1 MLPTL
6 TITPADALIDVP
18 RQIRVEHVQPGQ
30 TVEITALTRRNGVLW
45 QAQAAFTAGE
55 DGVVD
60 LTRDAPV
67 SGDYTGLAP
76 MGLVWSQ
83 SPVDSPSREH
93 FNHPVTDALVTD
105 VVARVAGAQA
115 QASFTQRLASDG
127 VTRQDV
133 REEGLVG
140 TLYLPAGP
148 GPHPAV
154 MILNGSGGGINEP
167 RAALYASR
175 GYAAFALAYF
185 KAPGM
190 SDYISNTPLEYFQT
204 GLRWLRKK
212 VQPKHDFVAISG
224 QSRGGELVLLLGATF
239 PKEVSAVVAYVPGA
253 VVHSGQ
259 NACDPKIGREG
270 PTWLLGGKP
279 LPHVWENN
287 RTATWAPFDEGPSPH
302 RHEKAILTA
311 LQDPDAVARARIR
324 VEDIEGPVM
333 LLSATDDGS
342 WPSSLYSKMVQDKLA
357 DVKHPYPVQWL
368 DYENGGHSI
377 LFPYVPTTQLV
388 YAHPVSGKISTSGGN
403 PKDNARADQESW
415 EGVKTFL
422 DAAVKARAAS
432 AGTDSAGA
440 DSASSQSAAAYS
452 ASTSASN
459 PGNAG

>member
-1 MLPTL
+1 MVPTL

-18 RQIRVEHVQPGQ
+18 RQIRVEHVAPGQ

-67 SGDYTGLAP
+67 SGDYTGVAP

-83 SPVDSPSREH
+83 SPVDSNSREH
-93 FNHPVTDALVTD
+93 FNHPVTDALVND

-115 QASFTQRLASDG
+115 QATFTQRLALDG
-127 VTRQDV
+127 VTRHDV
-133 REEGLVG
+133 REDGLVG
-140 TLYLPAGP
+140 TLYLPAGSKP
-148 GPHPAV
+148 GSHPAV

-185 KAPGM
+185 KAPGL

-204 GLRWLRKK
+204 GLRWLRNK
-212 VQPKHDFVAISG
+212 VQPKNDFVAISG

-342 WPSSLYSKMVQDKLA
+342 WPSSLYSKMVQDLSLI
-357 DVKHPYPVQWL
+357 H
-368 DYENGGHSI
+368 I
-377 LFPYVPTTQLV
+377 
-388 YAHPVSGKISTSGGN
+388 
-403 PKDNARADQESW
+403 
-415 EGVKTFL
+415 
-422 DAAVKARAAS
+422 
-432 AGTDSAGA
+432 
-440 DSASSQSAAAYS
+440 
-452 ASTSASN
+452 
-459 PGNAG
+459 

>member
-1 MLPTL
+1 MAPTL

-18 RQIRVEHVQPGQ
+18 RQIRVEHVAPGA
-30 TVEITALTRRNGVLW
+30 TVEITALTRRNGVVW
-45 QAQAAFTAGE
+45 QAQAAYTAGE

-60 LTRDAPV
+60 LTREAPD
-67 SGDYTGLAP
+67 SGDYTGLSP
-76 MGLVWSQ
+76 MGLIWGQ
-83 SPVDSPSREH
+83 SPEDGKSREY
-93 FNHPVTDALVTD
+93 FNHPVTDVLVTD
-105 VVARVAGAQA
+105 VVARVEGAEA
-115 QASFTQRLASDG
+115 RASFTQRLASDG
-127 VTRQDV
+127 VTRVEV

-140 TLYLPAGP
+140 TLYLPAGSAP
-148 GPHPAV
+148 GSHPAV

-185 KAPGM
+185 KAPGL

-279 LPHVWENN
+279 VPHVWENN
-287 RTATWAPFDEGPSPH
+287 RTATWAPFDEGPAPH

-333 LLSATDDGS
+333 LLSGTDDGS
-342 WPSSLYSKMVQDKLA
+342 WPSSLYSKMVQDKL
-357 DVKHPYPVQWL
+357 VEVQHPYPVKWL

-388 YAHPVSGKISTSGGN
+388 YAHPVSGRISTSGGN

-415 EGVKTFL
+415 EGVTSFL
-422 DAAVKARAAS
+422 DAAVKAK
-432 AGTDSAGA
+432 G
-440 DSASSQSAAAYS
+440 AAAVT
-452 ASTSASN
+452 AVDKR
-459 PGNAG
+459 NAG

>member
-1 MLPTL
+1 MAPTL

-67 SGDYTGLAP
+67 SGDYTSLAP

-185 KAPGM
+185 KAPGL

-204 GLRWLRKK
+204 GLRWLRNK

-342 WPSSLYSKMVQDKLA
+342 WPSSLYSKMVQDKL
-357 DVKHPYPVQWL
+357 VEVEHPYPVQWL

-415 EGVKTFL
+415 EGVKKFL

-432 AGTDSAGA
+432 ASATPA
-440 DSASSQSAAAYS
+440 E
-452 ASTSASN
+452 
-459 PGNAG
+459 

>member
-1 MLPTL
+1 MVPTL

-18 RQIRVEHVQPGQ
+18 RQIRVEHVEPGQ

-60 LTRDAPV
+60 LTRDAPI
-67 SGDYTGLAP
+67 SGDYTGVAP

-83 SPVDSPSREH
+83 APVDSPSREH

-115 QASFTQRLASDG
+115 QATFTQRLALDG
-127 VTRQDV
+127 VTRHEV

-140 TLYLPAGP
+140 TLYLPAGSKP
-148 GPHPAV
+148 GSHPAV

-185 KAPGM
+185 KAPGL

-279 LPHVWENN
+279 IPHVWENN

-333 LLSATDDGS
+333 LLSGTDDGS
-342 WPSSLYSKMVQDKLA
+342 WPSSLYSKMVQDKLV
-357 DVKHPYPVQWL
+357 DVKHPYPVEWL

-415 EGVKTFL
+415 EGVKKFL

-432 AGTDSAGA
+432 ASASSASA
-440 DSASSQSAAAYS
+440 DSASSQSAAAQ
-452 ASTSASN
+452 STSTS
-459 PGNAG
+459 GNAG

>member
-1 MLPTL
+1 MVPTL

-18 RQIRVEHVQPGQ
+18 RQIRVEHVEPGQ
-30 TVEITALTRRNGVLW
+30 TVEITTLTRRNGVLW
-45 QAQAAFTAGE
+45 QAQAAYTAGD
-55 DGVVD
+55 DGAVD

-67 SGDYTGLAP
+67 SGDYKGLAP
-76 MGLVWSQ
+76 MGLIWSQ

-93 FNHPVTDALVTD
+93 FNQPVTDALVTD

-115 QASFTQRLASDG
+115 QASFTQRLALDG
-127 VTRQDV
+127 VTRHEV

-140 TLYLPAGP
+140 TLYLPAGSKP
-148 GPHPAV
+148 GSHPAV

-185 KAPGM
+185 KAPGL

-279 LPHVWENN
+279 IPHVWENN

-311 LQDPDAVARARIR
+311 LQDPDAVARARIK
-324 VEDIEGPVM
+324 VEDIEGPVI

-357 DVKHPYPVQWL
+357 EVKHPYPVEWL

-415 EGVKTFL
+415 EGVKKFL

-432 AGTDSAGA
+432 AGA
-440 DSASSQSAAAYS
+440 DS

>member
-1 MLPTL
+1 MAPTL

-18 RQIRVEHVQPGQ
+18 RQIRVEHVAPGA
-30 TVEITALTRRNGVLW
+30 TVEITALTRRNGVVW
-45 QAQAAFTAGE
+45 QAQAAYTAGE

-60 LTRDAPV
+60 LTREAPV
-67 SGDYTGLAP
+67 SGDYTGLSP
-76 MGLVWSQ
+76 MGLIWAQ
-83 SPVDSPSREH
+83 SPEDGKSREY
-93 FNHPVTDALVTD
+93 FNHPVTDVLVTD
-105 VVARVAGAQA
+105 VVARVEGAEA
-115 QASFTQRLASDG
+115 RASFTQRLASDG
-127 VTRQDV
+127 VTRVEV

-140 TLYLPAGP
+140 TLYLPAGSAP
-148 GPHPAV
+148 GSHPAV

-185 KAPGM
+185 KAPGL

-279 LPHVWENN
+279 IPHVWENN
-287 RTATWAPFDEGPSPH
+287 RTATWAPFDEGPAPH

-333 LLSATDDGS
+333 LLSGTDDGS
-342 WPSSLYSKMVQDKLA
+342 WPSSLYSKMVQDKL
-357 DVKHPYPVQWL
+357 VEVQHPYPVKWL

-415 EGVKTFL
+415 EGVTSFL
-422 DAAVKARAAS
+422 DAAVKAKGAAAAKAAS
-432 AGTDSAGA
+432 TA
-440 DSASSQSAAAYS
+440 DAAR
-452 ASTSASN
+452 
-459 PGNAG
+459 NAG

>member
-1 MLPTL
+1 MAPTL

-18 RQIRVEHVQPGQ
+18 RQIRVEHVAPGA
-30 TVEITALTRRNGVLW
+30 TVEITALTGRNGVVW
-45 QAQAAFTAGE
+45 QAQAAYTAGE

-60 LTRDAPV
+60 LTREAPD
-67 SGDYTGLAP
+67 SGDYTGLSP
-76 MGLVWSQ
+76 MGLIWAQ
-83 SPVDSPSREH
+83 SPEDGKSREY

-105 VVARVAGAQA
+105 VVARVEGAEA
-115 QASFTQRLASDG
+115 RASFTQRLASDG
-127 VTRQDV
+127 VTRVEV

-140 TLYLPAGP
+140 TLYLPAGSAP
-148 GPHPAV
+148 GSHPAV

-185 KAPGM
+185 KAPGL

-212 VQPKHDFVAISG
+212 VRPKHDFVAISG

-279 LPHVWENN
+279 VPHVWENN
-287 RTATWAPFDEGPSPH
+287 RTATWAPFDEGPAPH

-333 LLSATDDGS
+333 LLSGTDDGS
-342 WPSSLYSKMVQDKLA
+342 WPSSLYSKMVQDKL
-357 DVKHPYPVQWL
+357 VEVQHPYPVKWL

-415 EGVKTFL
+415 EGVTSFL
-422 DAAVKARAAS
+422 DAAVKAK
-432 AGTDSAGA
+432 G
-440 DSASSQSAAAYS
+440 AAA
-452 ASTSASN
+452 ATAVDKR
-459 PGNAG
+459 NAG

>member
-1 MLPTL
+1 MAPTL

-18 RQIRVEHVQPGQ
+18 RQIRVENVAPGQ
-30 TVEITALTRRNGVLW
+30 TVEISALTRRNGVLW
-45 QAQAAFTAGE
+45 QAHAAYTAGE
-55 DGVVD
+55 DGAVD
-60 LTRDAPV
+60 LTRDAPI
-67 SGDYTGLAP
+67 SGDYTGLSP
-76 MGLVWSQ
+76 MGLIWSQ
-83 SPVDSPSREH
+83 APVDSPSREH

-105 VVARVAGAQA
+105 VVARVAGVEAGMQA
-115 QASFTQRLASDG
+115 QATFTQRLALDG
-127 VTRQDV
+127 VTRHDV

-140 TLYLPAGP
+140 TLYLPAGSKP
-148 GPHPAV
+148 GSHPAV

-185 KAPGM
+185 KAPGL

-279 LPHVWENN
+279 IPHVWENN

-333 LLSATDDGS
+333 LLSGTDDGS
-342 WPSSLYSKMVQDKLA
+342 WPSSLYSKMVQDRLV
-357 DVKHPYPVQWL
+357 DVKHPYPVEWL

-415 EGVKTFL
+415 EGVKKFL
-422 DAAVKARAAS
+422 DAAVKARAV
-432 AGTDSAGA
+432 
-440 DSASSQSAAAYS
+440 AANA
-452 ASTSASN
+452 ASTS
-459 PGNAG
+459 GNAG

>member
-1 MLPTL
+1 MVPTL

-18 RQIRVEHVQPGQ
+18 RQIRVEHVEPGQ
-30 TVEITALTRRNGVLW
+30 TVEITTLTRRNGVLW
-45 QAQAAFTAGE
+45 QAQAAYTAGD
-55 DGVVD
+55 DGAVD

-67 SGDYTGLAP
+67 SGDYKGLAP
-76 MGLVWSQ
+76 MGLIWSQ

-115 QASFTQRLASDG
+115 QASFTQRLALDG
-127 VTRQDV
+127 VTRHEV

-140 TLYLPAGP
+140 TLYLPAGSKP
-148 GPHPAV
+148 GSHPAV

-185 KAPGM
+185 KAPGL

-279 LPHVWENN
+279 IPHVWENN

-311 LQDPDAVARARIR
+311 LQDPDAVARARIK
-324 VEDIEGPVM
+324 VEDIEGPVI

-357 DVKHPYPVQWL
+357 EVKHPYPVEWL

-415 EGVKTFL
+415 EGVKKFL

-432 AGTDSAGA
+432 ASAGA
-440 DSASSQSAAAYS
+440 DS

>member
-1 MLPTL
+1 MVPTL
-6 TITPADALIDVP
+6 TITPADDLIDVP
-18 RQIRVEHVQPGQ
+18 RQIRVEHVLPGQ

-45 QAQAAFTAGE
+45 QAQAAYTAGE

-60 LTRDAPV
+60 LTRDAPI
-67 SGDYTGLAP
+67 SGDYTGVAP

-83 SPVDSPSREH
+83 APVDSPSREH

-115 QASFTQRLASDG
+115 QATFTQRLALDG
-127 VTRQDV
+127 VTRHEV

-140 TLYLPAGP
+140 TLYLPAGSKP
-148 GPHPAV
+148 GSHPAV

-185 KAPGM
+185 KAPGL

-279 LPHVWENN
+279 IPHVWENN

-342 WPSSLYSKMVQDKLA
+342 WPSSLYSKMVQDKLV
-357 DVKHPYPVQWL
+357 DVKHPYPVEWL

-415 EGVKTFL
+415 EGVKKFL
-422 DAAVKARAAS
+422 DAAVKARAA
-432 AGTDSAGA
+432 
-440 DSASSQSAAAYS
+440 AAAAPS
-452 ASTSASN
+452 ASTS
-459 PGNAG
+459 GNAG